1 MSLPLQFWVL
11 CLGWLKG
18 WDGTWYSWLWG
29 LLGMVWFS
37 VHHCAHFCFDLISL
51 TMVLT
56 DDYPIQNAVLNFC
69 QFPNMQWDCC
79 WSSLY
84 GVTAESPLVPVC
96 LCSSQVADTEKPR
109 PEFHW
114 LNLTQWPVLMGIGLF
129 LVMAVFHTADTSI
142 CIQVIVWTSVF
153 LSLGYT
159 FRNRWVIWQFY
170 DESFEELA
178 ECFPRLHP
186 FHSCQWC
193 MAIPIF
199 RLCIFV
205 SQLLQP
211 PQQVCC
217 VSQWLWCMFLS

>member
-18 WDGTWYSWLWG
+18 WDGTWYYWMWG

-37 VHHCAHFCFDLISL
+37 VRHCAHFCFDLISL
-51 TMVLT
+51 MMVLT
-56 DDYPIQNAVLNFC
+56 EWLPNSECSVKFLSVPKYAVGLF
-69 QFPNMQWDCC
+69 
-79 WSSLY
+79 WSFMY
-84 GVTAESPLVPVC
+84 GVTAESPLDPVC
-96 LCSSQVADTEKPR
+96 LRSSQVADTEKLR
-109 PEFHW
+109 PEFPW
-114 LNLTQWPVLMGIGLF
+114 LNLTHWPVLMGIGLF

-159 FRNRWVIWQFY
+159 FRNCWVIWQFY

-186 FHSCQWC
+186 FHSC
-193 MAIPIF
+193 
-199 RLCIFV
+199 
-205 SQLLQP
+205 
-211 PQQVCC
+211 
-217 VSQWLWCMFLS
+217 